1 VASTEASVLQ
11 HKHDHI
17 HVDSDHCP
25 WCDQPIT
32 HEKFKEI
39 QSRITRE
46 ERERANAV
54 EQRLKRDQEAALKAK
69 DVERDQAV
77 EAARKSEQRVAT
89 ERGKTIRAEAVKETE
104 KALTKQLSAADLRA
118 NNAEG
123 QVKQLNDAVA
133 AAEKAAV
140 KREAAIRKEATDK
153 ATETLNKKVSDAEVR
168 ASAAET
174 KLKTQDAEHKR
185 VSDEQL
191 KAELGKANEAYEKD
205 LAEKI
210 AGVRA
215 AEFEKN
221 QKLQTKADALQREL
235 NKKTSNEIGEGEE
248 IKLFDVLRDTF
259 PGDTIE
265 RIQKGEPGADIRH
278 EVHQD
283 GQLCGL
289 MLYDSK
295 ARKAWQYDFANKLRD
310 DQLAAKA
317 DHAILS
323 SFKFPSGKD
332 QLCEENGIIVAN
344 PARVAAVVEILR
356 RDVVRSHRLKI
367 SSEDRAKKSTKLY
380 DFITGE
386 QFVQKLSRV
395 DELAGELLKIDEKEI
410 QTHKKVWERRGAKE
424 RAIQKANTDLR
435 IEVDS
440 ILEG

>member
-1 VASTEASVLQ
+1 MASSEASVLQ

-39 QSRITRE
+39 QSRIQRE
-46 ERERANAV
+46 ERERATAV

-69 DVERDQAV
+69 DVEREQAV
-77 EAARKSEQRVAT
+77 EAARKAEQLAAT
-89 ERGKTIRAEAVKETE
+89 ERESAVRAAAIKETE
-104 KALTKQLSAADLRA
+104 GALTKRLSEADGRA
-118 NNAEG
+118 KTAEG
-123 QVKQLNDAVA
+123 QAAEQKRLSGERLKTELDKAREVYEKD
-133 AAEKAAV
+133 AAEK
-140 KREAAIRKEATDK
+140 I
-153 ATETLNKKVSDAEVR
+153 AEVR
-168 ASAAET
+168 A
-174 KLKTQDAEHKR
+174 
-185 VSDEQL
+185 
-191 KAELGKANEAYEKD
+191 G
-205 LAEKI
+205 
-210 AGVRA
+210 
-215 AEFEKN
+215 EFEKS
-221 QKLQTKADALQREL
+221 QKLQTKVDALQREL

-248 IKLFDVLRDTF
+248 IKLFDVLRNRF

-265 RIQKGEPGADIRH
+265 RIQKGEPGVDIRH

-283 GQLCGL
+283 GQFCGL
-289 MLYDSK
+289 IVYDSK
-295 ARKAWQYDFANKLRD
+295 ARKGWQYDFANKLRD
-310 DQLAAKA
+310 DQMAARA

-323 SFKFPSGKD
+323 SFKFPSGED
-332 QLCEENGIIVAN
+332 QICEVNEVIVAN
-344 PARVAAVVEILR
+344 PARVVAVVEILR

-410 QTHKKVWERRGAKE
+410 QAHKKVWERRGAKE

-435 IEVDS
+435 VEVDS